1 MKNIKK
7 IIFIIIARLKSTRLP
22 NKILKKVCGKSFIDH
37 MIIRLKSAIFLENVI
52 LCTSNLATDE
62 KLEKISKN
70 NINCF
75 RGDPD
80 DVIKRIYD
88 ASLRYNL
95 KYILF
100 ITADCPLVDIEYAKK
115 VIKIKKKNS
124 IW

>member
-1 MKNIKK
+1 
-7 IIFIIIARLKSTRLP
+7 
-22 NKILKKVCGKSFIDH
+22 

-62 KLEKISKN
+62 KLEKISKKN

-100 ITADCPLVDIEYAKK
+100 ITADCPLVDIEYAKSTQ
-115 VIKIKKKNS
+115 KIKKRKIRFGKS
-124 IW
+124 I